1 MRLFE
6 ALFSTNNFFLF
17 SEAFA
22 KALQHAGLV
31 LDCIIAF
38 ICDHFRHLTL
48 SIVSISSGGD
58 TKIKAL
64 SSSPLE

>member
-6 ALFSTNNFFLF
+6 ALFSTNILSFF

-22 KALQHAGLV
+22 KALQHACLV

-38 ICDHFRHLTL
+38 ICDHFRYLTL
-48 SIVSISSGGD
+48 SIVFISSGGD